1 VITTPEGITLYGE
14 SDVTELKV
22 VWEKQCVE
30 NVTARVEGQIQ
41 DSLITVFKREI
52 GHGNMSK
59 DYAVELYNKIADEN
73 RWTHVSQ
80 IAVTYNVTVTLFGD
94 SILFVENVEAD
105 SEDDACDKVTEEI
118 DFSDIEVNF
127 TVSALG
133 EDASATVTDDSYYVD
148 FSGIL
153 RDNIEVSAEENE
165 D

>member
-1 VITTPEGITLYGE
+1 MIIQDGVTLYGE

-52 GHGNMSK
+52 GHGNMTK

-94 SILFVENVEAD
+94 SILFVENVEAND
-105 SEDDACDKVTEEI
+105 EDEACDKVTEEL

-133 EDASATVTDDSYYVD
+133 EDASATVSDDSYYVD
-148 FSGIL
+148 FAGIL

>member
-1 VITTPEGITLYGE
+1 MIIQDGVTLYGE
-14 SDVTELKV
+14 SDVTELKI

-94 SILFVENVEAD
+94 SILFVENIEAND
-105 SEDDACDKVTEEI
+105 EDDACDKVTEDL

>member
-1 VITTPEGITLYGE
+1 MITTPDGIVLYGE

-105 SEDDACDKVTEEI
+105 DEQDACDKVTEEI

-133 EDASATVTDDSYYVD
+133 EDASATVGDDSYYVD
-148 FSGIL
+148 FAGIL

>member
-1 VITTPEGITLYGE
+1 MIIQDGVTLYGE

-80 IAVTYNVTVTLFGD
+80 IAVTYNVTVSLFGD
-94 SILFVENVEAD
+94 SIIYVENVEAD
-105 SEDDACDKVTEEI
+105 DEQDACDKVTEDI

-133 EDASATVTDDSYYVD
+133 EDASATVSDDSYYVD
-148 FSGIL
+148 FAGIL
-153 RDNIEVSAEENE
+153 RDNIDVSAEENE

>member
-1 VITTPEGITLYGE
+1 MITTPDGIVLYGE

-73 RWTHVSQ
+73 RWTHVER
-80 IAVTYNVTVTLFGD
+80 IVATYNVTVSLFGD
-94 SILFVENVEAD
+94 SILFVENIEAD
-105 SEDDACDKVTEEI
+105 DEDDACDKVTNDIE
-118 DFSDIEVNF
+118 FSDIEVNF
-127 TVSALG
+127 SVSALG
-133 EDASATVTDDSYYVD
+133 EDACATVTDDSYYVD
-148 FSGIL
+148 FAGIL
-153 RDNIEVSAEENE
+153 RDNIDVSAEENE

>member
-1 VITTPEGITLYGE
+1 MIIQDGVTLYGE

-73 RWTHVSQ
+73 RWTHVEQ

-105 SEDDACDKVTEEI
+105 DEQDACDKVTEEI

-133 EDASATVTDDSYYVD
+133 EDASATVGDDSYYVD
-148 FSGIL
+148 FAGIL

>member
-1 VITTPEGITLYGE
+1 VIIQDGVTLYGE
-14 SDVTELKV
+14 SDVTELKI

-94 SILFVENVEAD
+94 SILFVENVEAE
-105 SEDDACDKVTEEI
+105 SEEDACDKVTEEI

>member
-1 VITTPEGITLYGE
+1 VIIQDGVTLYGE
-14 SDVTELKV
+14 SDVTELKI

-94 SILFVENVEAD
+94 SILFVENIEAND
-105 SEDDACDKVTEEI
+105 EDDACDKVTEDL

-148 FSGIL
+148 FAGIL

>member
-1 VITTPEGITLYGE
+1 VIIQDGVTLYGE
-14 SDVTELKV
+14 SDVTELKI

-80 IAVTYNVTVTLFGD
+80 IAVTYNVTVSLFGD
-94 SILFVENVEAD
+94 SILFVENIEAND
-105 SEDDACDKVTEEI
+105 EDDACDKVTEDL

-148 FSGIL
+148 FAGIL

>member
-1 VITTPEGITLYGE
+1 VIIQDGVTLYGE
-14 SDVTELKV
+14 SDVTELKI

>member
-1 VITTPEGITLYGE
+1 MIIQDGVTLYGE
-14 SDVTELKV
+14 SDVTELKI

-73 RWTHVSQ
+73 RWTHVEK

-94 SILFVENVEAD
+94 SILFVENIEAND
-105 SEDDACDKVTEEI
+105 EDDACDKVTEDL

>member
-1 VITTPEGITLYGE
+1 VIIQDGVTLYGE

-73 RWTHVSQ
+73 RWTHVEK

-94 SILFVENVEAD
+94 SILFVENIEAND
-105 SEDDACDKVTEEI
+105 EDDACDKVTEDL

-127 TVSALG
+127 SVSALG
-133 EDASATVTDDSYYVD
+133 EDACATVTDDSYYVD
-148 FSGIL
+148 FAGIL

>member
-1 VITTPEGITLYGE
+1 MIIQDGVTLYGE

-73 RWTHVSQ
+73 RWTHVEQ

-105 SEDDACDKVTEEI
+105 SEEDACDKVTEEL

-133 EDASATVTDDSYYVD
+133 EDASATVSDDSYYVD
-148 FSGIL
+148 FAGIL
-153 RDNIEVSAEENE
+153 RDNIEVSAEESE

>member
-1 VITTPEGITLYGE
+1 
-14 SDVTELKV
+14 
-22 VWEKQCVE
+22 
-30 NVTARVEGQIQ
+30 
-41 DSLITVFKREI
+41 
-52 GHGNMSK
+52 MSK

-73 RWTHVSQ
+73 RWTHVDK

-94 SILFVENVEAD
+94 SILFVENIEAND
-105 SEDDACDKVTEEI
+105 EDDACDKVTEDL

>member
-1 VITTPEGITLYGE
+1 MIIQDGVTLYGE
-14 SDVTELKV
+14 SDVTELKI

-80 IAVTYNVTVTLFGD
+80 IAVTYNVTVSLFGD
-94 SILFVENVEAD
+94 SILFVENIEAND
-105 SEDDACDKVTEEI
+105 EDDACDKVTEDL

-148 FSGIL
+148 FAGIL

>member
-1 VITTPEGITLYGE
+1 VIIQDGVTLYGE

-80 IAVTYNVTVTLFGD
+80 IAVTYNVTVSLFGD
-94 SILFVENVEAD
+94 SIIYVENVEAD
-105 SEDDACDKVTEEI
+105 DEQDACDKVTEDI

-133 EDASATVTDDSYYVD
+133 EDASATVSDDSYYVD
-148 FSGIL
+148 FAGIL
-153 RDNIEVSAEENE
+153 RDNIDVSAEENE

>member
-1 VITTPEGITLYGE
+1 MIIQDGVTLYGE

-52 GHGNMSK
+52 GHGNMTK

-94 SILFVENVEAD
+94 SILFVENVEAND
-105 SEDDACDKVTEEI
+105 EDEACDKVTEEL

-133 EDASATVTDDSYYVD
+133 EDASATVSDDSYYVD
-148 FSGIL
+148 FAGIL
-153 RDNIEVSAEENE
+153 RDNVEVSAEENE

>member
-1 VITTPEGITLYGE
+1 MIIQDGVTLYGE
-14 SDVTELKV
+14 SDVTELKI

-94 SILFVENVEAD
+94 SILFVENIEAND
-105 SEDDACDKVTEEI
+105 EDDACDKVTEDL

-148 FSGIL
+148 FAGIL

>member
-1 VITTPEGITLYGE
+1 VIIQDGVTLYGE
-14 SDVTELKV
+14 SDVTELKI

-94 SILFVENVEAD
+94 SILFVENIEAND
-105 SEDDACDKVTEEI
+105 EDDACDKVTEDL

>member
-1 VITTPEGITLYGE
+1 MIIQDGVTLYGE
-14 SDVTELKV
+14 SDVTELKI

-73 RWTHVSQ
+73 RWTHVDK

-94 SILFVENVEAD
+94 SILFVENIEAND
-105 SEDDACDKVTEEI
+105 EDDACDKVTEDL